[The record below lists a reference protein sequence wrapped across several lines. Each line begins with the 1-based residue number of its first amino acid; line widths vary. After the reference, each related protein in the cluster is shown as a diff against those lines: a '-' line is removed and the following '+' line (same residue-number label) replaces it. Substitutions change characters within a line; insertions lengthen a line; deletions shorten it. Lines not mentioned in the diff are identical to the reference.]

1 MPQRVHI
8 TTAIFYC
15 NGAPHVGSAYEALAA
30 DVFARYQRRRVGREQ
45 VTFLSG
51 TDEHGDKIR
60 RAALAQGLAPK
71 VYTDQMSELFR
82 AAFAGLN
89 VSFDYWVRTTDP
101 VHEKFVQ
108 AMLTRTYAR
117 GDIYFRDYAGLYCV
131 DCERFYTEKEL
142 LPDSICPVHNKK
154 VELINE
160 GNYFLKIDKYRE
172 AVLRHIHD
180 HPDFIRPER
189 YRNEALNM
197 LAEPLADL
205 CISRPKT
212 RMDWGIEIPF
222 DDRYVT
228 YVWYDAFWTYVS
240 KPATDSGD
248 IDRYMREVFPH
259 TEHFIGKDI
268 LKTHA
273 VYWPPMVLAAGFDGL
288 FFKHLN
294 VHGWLNFGGSRMSKS
309 SGNVR
314 DPVAYEQSFGPDV
327 LRYFVMREM
336 AYGLDG
342 DFSEERLTERYNA
355 DLANNLG
362 NLVSRVLTMARNYFS
377 SEIKSLPTDP
387 SLLASLDVKARPK
400 FGDPLGPTPANPAIM
415 STLTSLHQTPPI
427 DIGPPG
433 YIDLHLCGV
442 FTDQPATVGKLV
454 DQLSFNRALE
464 EIWKMLDFANKYVAM
479 TVPFTLFK
487 TDPAR
492 VQVILANLTEA
503 VRVLAN
509 TLEPFMPVT
518 AQKIFAM
525 LNVDEETARKPYGE
539 GLKLGHKVNPP
550 VALFPRIEKAK
561 A

>member
-1 MPQRVHI
+1 MSDRVHI

-30 DVFARYQRRRVGREQ
+30 DVFARYQRRRHGRNQ

-71 VYTDQMSELFR
+71 AYTDKMSELFR

-101 VHEKFVQ
+101 IHEKFVQ
-108 AMLTRTYAR
+108 EMLTRTHAR
-117 GDIYFRDYAGLYCV
+117 GDIYFRDYEGLYCV

-142 LPDSICPVHNKK
+142 LPGSICPTHNKK
-154 VELINE
+154 VESISE
-160 GNYFLKIDKYRE
+160 GNYFLKIEKYRE
-172 AVLRHIHD
+172 QVLRHIRD
-180 HPDFIRPER
+180 HPYFIRPER

-205 CISRPKT
+205 CISRPKA
-212 RMDWGIEIPF
+212 RMDWGIELPF
-222 DDRYVT
+222 DAKYVT

-240 KPATDSGD
+240 RPATEMGVE
-248 IDRYMREVFPH
+248 RYMREVFPH

-273 VYWPPMVLAAGFDGL
+273 VYWPPMVLAAGFDDT
-288 FFKHLN
+288 FFQHLN

-314 DPVAYEQSFGPDV
+314 DPVAYETSFGPDV

-355 DLANNLG
+355 DLANDLG
-362 NLVSRVLTMARNYFS
+362 NFTSRVLTMAQRYLSGELQAAPEAAGQEHDEKLAAAFAQ
-377 SEIKSLPTDP
+377 LPE
-387 SLLASLDVKARPK
+387 R
-400 FGDPLGPTPANPAIM
+400 
-415 STLTSLHQTPPI
+415 
-427 DIGPPG
+427 
-433 YIDLHLCGV
+433 
-442 FTDQPATVGKLV
+442 VGALV
-454 DQLSFNRALE
+454 DDLAMNRALE
-464 EIWKMLDFANKYVAM
+464 TQWQALDAANKYIAA
-479 TVPFTLFK
+479 TAPFSLAK
-487 TDPAR
+487 DPAQMPR
-492 VQVILANLTEA
+492 VAQILTNALEGLRVIAD
-503 VRVLAN
+503 

-518 AQKIFAM
+518 AGKLFAM
-525 LNVDEETARKPYGE
+525 LNLDEETARKPFGE
-539 GLKLGHKVNPP
+539 GLKSGHRVNPP
-550 VALFPRIEKAK
+550 TALFPRIEKARS
-561 A
+561 

>member
-1 MPQRVHI
+1 MSDRVHI

-30 DVFARYQRRRVGREQ
+30 DVFARYQRRKHGREN

-71 VYTDQMSELFR
+71 AYTDQMSELFR
-82 AAFAGLN
+82 EAFAGLN

-101 VHEKFVQ
+101 IHEKFVQ
-108 AMLTRTYAR
+108 EMLTRTKAR
-117 GDIYFRDYAGLYCV
+117 GDIYFRDYEGLYCV

-142 LPDSICPVHNKK
+142 LPGNICPTHNRP
-154 VELINE
+154 VELISE

-172 AVLRHIHD
+172 QVLEHIRQ

-205 CISRPKT
+205 CISRPKS
-212 RMDWGIEIPF
+212 RMDWGIELPF

-240 KPATDSGD
+240 KPATESGD

-273 VYWPPMVLAAGFDGL
+273 VYWPPMVLAAGFDNT

-314 DPVAYEQSFGPDV
+314 DPVSYEKAFGSDV
-327 LRYFVMREM
+327 LRYFVMREVV
-336 AYGLDG
+336 YGLDG

-355 DLANNLG
+355 DLANDLG
-362 NLVSRVLTMARNYFS
+362 NVTSRVLAMAQRYFDG
-377 SEIKSLPTDP
+377 EI
-387 SLLASLDVKARPK
+387 KARPQHVAD
-400 FGDPLGPTPANPAIM
+400 DPSANIAWSPIEQL
-415 STLTSLHQTPPI
+415 STRAL
-427 DIGPPG
+427 DR
-433 YIDLHLCGV
+433 
-442 FTDQPATVGKLV
+442 LV
-454 DQLSFNRALE
+454 DELDFKCELEDIWRAL
-464 EIWKMLDFANKYVAM
+464 DSANKYIVA
-479 TVPFTLFK
+479 TAPFTLVK
-487 TDPAR
+487 DPDKLP
-492 VQVILANLTEA
+492 QVAQILANLLEA
-503 VRVLAN
+503 LRIIAAQ
-509 TLEPFMPVT
+509 LEPFMPVT
-518 AQKIFAM
+518 AGKIFDL
-525 LNVDEETARKPYGE
+525 LNVDEELARKPYGE
-539 GLKLGHKVNPP
+539 GFKPGHKIKPP
-550 VALFPRIEKAK
+550 VPLFPRIEKSK
-561 A
+561 V